1 MNSRGEGRSC
11 HPVTLLPNGFCH
23 MWPDPQP
30 WTTWD
35 PFTSTQRLSCCLCSL
50 QPQAQSASCSAS
62 FPSSYSF
69 KHILLF
75 SLLHFLYLLSTT
87 YRLSNEYSIAILSSL
102 THLCI
107 LYSFWCMIYI
117 DSLALV
123 VISVKQLDSRLLVR
137 YIMAIILVVGKVVL

>member
-1 MNSRGEGRSC
+1 MNSGGKGRSC
-11 HPVTLLPNGFCH
+11 HPVTLLPNGFYH
-23 MWPDPQP
+23 MWPDPQL

-35 PFTSTQRLSCCLCSL
+35 PCTSTQCLSCCLCAR
-50 QPQAQSASCSAS
+50 QPRAQSASCSAS

-69 KHILLF
+69 KYLLLL

-87 YRLSNEYSIAILSSL
+87 YRLSNEYSFAILSSS

-123 VISVKQLDSRLLVR
+123 VTSVKQLGSRLLVR